1 MADTELKQK
10 KIDIEKALGEGG
22 ESSRVGFV
30 RSYKC
35 FGFDGQVNTEPMQN
49 FGKKA
54 S

>member
-1 MADTELKQK
+1 MVGAELKQK

-30 RSYKC
+30 RTCKC
-35 FGFDGQVNTEPMQN
+35 FGFDGQGNTEPLQN

-54 S
+54 A